1 MKYLSLFENYKSDS
15 DIKELYDNVVKIISN
30 DKFTQ
35 DERRVVFK
43 REDGSE
49 DTYIGTMEDIKN
61 DFKETNKKFVT
72 YIPKKK
78 KVNKKTQKY
87 NLIYTKSKS
96 KHEILERDILYPVA
110 VKLKNNY
117 SMSNNYQKGKLK
129 ISKNK

>member
-87 NLIYTKSKS
+87 NLIYTKSKG
-96 KHEILERDILYPVA
+96 KCEILERDILYPVA